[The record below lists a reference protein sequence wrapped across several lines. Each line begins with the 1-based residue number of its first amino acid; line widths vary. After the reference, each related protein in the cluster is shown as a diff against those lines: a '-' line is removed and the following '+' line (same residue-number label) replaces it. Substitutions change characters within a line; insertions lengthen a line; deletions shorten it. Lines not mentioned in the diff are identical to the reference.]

1 VGSGLL
7 PCYRYVRLRRH
18 YELAECRAGRDVMIA
33 QRDPSS
39 HALADCS
46 AEQLHLSGRIQAHG
60 ALVAADLQ
68 DRRVTYASA
77 NTPELIGAEPDQLFD
92 SPVMRMFSP
101 DEQQRLE
108 QAIEQT
114 GHPAASP
121 DLYGIRLAA
130 AFDGK
135 VDVMLHQIDGQIVI
149 EIERAYGDD
158 QANLLPVLY
167 ASEAIGE
174 ATSVPEI
181 EAAVASAI
189 RALTG
194 FDRAMV
200 YQFHE
205 DEHGE
210 IVAED
215 RLPGLVRYLGHH
227 FPASDIPLQARHIY
241 TRKASRYIPDVDEGH
256 AAVIAS
262 PRMAGTN
269 LDLSHA
275 ALRSVSPYHLQY
287 MRNMNTAASVSFS
300 MADAGRL
307 TRLVS
312 CTSEHPRR
320 LSRSKCRS
328 CELLVIQAKLQLT
341 AAEQIYRLNDAA
353 SRESIRTRL
362 RAAMHSAPA
371 IAEGLTSAPGDLL
384 ELCHADGAAA
394 CADGQYRSIG
404 TAPSEDAVRR
414 LAGEIRATRSPVT
427 PWATDRLEQS
437 TADSLG
443 AAGCLFVA
451 LGAPDDFVVWFRR
464 DRPQQLRWLGDPH
477 AHSTG
482 LINPRQSFDTWLE
495 RVSGSSEHWTSADL
509 QAAQL
514 VAYDVE
520 SAQLSRAQATLA
532 HLGLHDSLTGLP
544 NRRHLSSVMAAVLAA
559 ATPADPVAAIFIDLD
574 RFKEVNDE
582 YGHEAGDCVLRE
594 AARRIAEV
602 TRTRGDVVR
611 RADAGDSPAVRLGGD
626 EFVVLLPGADADG
639 AALVAGR
646 IRQALLEPI
655 AISPD
660 VQLTISAAIGVALAV
675 EPEEP
680 HHLLRRADAAMY
692 EDKRR
697 RRLHASGDAPSH
709 E

>member
-1 VGSGLL
+1 
-7 PCYRYVRLRRH
+7 
-18 YELAECRAGRDVMIA
+18 LARPGRDLMNA
-33 QRDPSS
+33 QAHPSLP
-39 HALADCS
+39 ALADCS
-46 AEQLHLSGRIQAHG
+46 SEPLHLSGRIQAHG
-60 ALVAADLQ
+60 ALVAADLR
-68 DRRVTYASA
+68 DRRVTYVSA
-77 NTPELIGAEPDQLFD
+77 NTAELIGAEPDQLFD
-92 SPVMRMFSP
+92 SPVMSIFSP
-101 DEQQRLE
+101 DELPRLE

-121 DLYGIRLAA
+121 DLYGIRLATG
-130 AFDGK
+130 FDGK
-135 VDVMLHQIDGQIVI
+135 VDVMLHQVSGQIVI

-174 ATSVPEI
+174 ARSVPEI
-181 EAAVASAI
+181 EAAVASAV

-215 RLPGLVRYLGHH
+215 RLPGLVQYLGHH
-227 FPASDIPLQARHIY
+227 FPASDIPLQARQLY
-241 TRKASRYIPDVDEGH
+241 TRKASRYIPDVDDGH
-256 AAVIAS
+256 VDVLAS

-269 LDLSHA
+269 LDLGHA
-275 ALRSVSPYHLQY
+275 ALRSVSPYHLEY
-287 MRNMNTAASVSFS
+287 MRNMKTAASVSFS
-300 MADAGRL
+300 MAEGGRL

-312 CTSEHPRR
+312 CTSEKPHR

-328 CELLVIQAKLQLT
+328 CELLVLQAKLQLS

-384 ELCHADGAAA
+384 ELCQADGAAA
-394 CADGQYRSIG
+394 CADGQYRAVG
-404 TAPSEDAVRR
+404 AAPSEDAVRR
-414 LAGEIRATRSPVT
+414 LAGEIRAARSPVT

-451 LGAPDDFVVWFRR
+451 LGAPDDFVVWFRH
-464 DRPQQLRWLGDPH
+464 DRPQQLLWLGDPH
-477 AHSTG
+477 THATG
-482 LINPRQSFDTWLE
+482 LINPRKSFDTWIE
-495 RVSGSSEHWTSADL
+495 RVSGSSAHWTSADL
-509 QAAQL
+509 EAAQL

-520 SAQLSRAQATLA
+520 SAQLSQAQAQLA

-544 NRRHLSSVMAAVLAA
+544 NRHHLSNVMAAVLAV

-574 RFKEVNDE
+574 RFKEVNDQ
-582 YGHEAGDCVLRE
+582 YGHEAGDSVLRE

-602 TRTRGDVVR
+602 TRTQGDVVR

-626 EFVVLLPGADADG
+626 EFVVLLPGADAEG
-639 AALVAGR
+639 AALVADR
-646 IRQALLEPI
+646 IRQSLLEPI
-655 AISPD
+655 VISPG
-660 VQLTISAAIGVALAV
+660 VQLTIGAAIGVALAA

-697 RRLHASGDAPSH
+697 RPRPAAP